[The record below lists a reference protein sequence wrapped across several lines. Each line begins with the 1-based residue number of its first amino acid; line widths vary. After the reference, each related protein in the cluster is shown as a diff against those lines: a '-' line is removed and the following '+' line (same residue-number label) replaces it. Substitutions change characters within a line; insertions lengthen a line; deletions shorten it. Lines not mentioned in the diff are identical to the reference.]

1 MWLGKLIK
9 LLPRKFKEKGFWVV
23 LTIPLRAFLDLI
35 GVAALLPLLILVLD
49 TDKVANLDFFQDEYS
64 VLYLVIAILLIIIIK
79 SLLNIFLL
87 NNQNGFLLSLYKF
100 FSSNLFSKLY
110 NRGLLYVKNSN
121 TSEITYNINM
131 MCYSFSLS
139 FLSSVLKFT
148 GEILFSLLLL
158 AALCI
163 YNPLASVF
171 MLVAFLPIVYVYL
184 RIVRIRLKEYGE
196 MEVKA
201 KREQH
206 KVVLETFRG
215 YAEMEVNKAFPYMHD
230 RFENGLDT
238 IFKFKKKTMLIQSIP
253 QYFLEF
259 GVAMVVCAMVLFSVN
274 AQNADMRVFLGVF
287 TVVMIRML
295 PVVHS
300 LINNWAG
307 IKSSEY
313 TLQILDDLS
322 DQSPNG
328 PYAEGMQQHMK
339 FENAIEVANLS
350 FSYSTGKV
358 INDLSFSIK
367 KGERFGIK
375 GRTGAGKSTLFNLLL
390 GLFPPDKGY
399 IKVDGVALDEN
410 NISQWHELV
419 GYVPQDVFIADLTIA
434 ENIALGHNMENID
447 IEKVKRV
454 IKQASIE
461 DFVSSLPEGL
471 NTFIGEGGSRISGGQ
486 RQRIGIARALYKDA
500 EVLFFDEA
508 TSSLDSATE
517 REINDSI
524 RELSDKHKQL
534 TIIIISHRQS
544 SLEFCDKI
552 INV

>member
-1 MWLGKLIK
+1 M
-9 LLPRKFKEKGFWVV
+9 
-23 LTIPLRAFLDLI
+23 
-35 GVAALLPLLILVLD
+35 
-49 TDKVANLDFFQDEYS
+49 
-64 VLYLVIAILLIIIIK
+64 
-79 SLLNIFLL
+79 
-87 NNQNGFLLSLYKF
+87 
-100 FSSNLFSKLY
+100 
-110 NRGLLYVKNSN
+110 
-121 TSEITYNINM
+121 
-131 MCYSFSLS
+131 
-139 FLSSVLKFT
+139 
-148 GEILFSLLLL
+148 
-158 AALCI
+158 
-163 YNPLASVF
+163 
-171 MLVAFLPIVYVYL
+171 
-184 RIVRIRLKEYGE
+184 
-196 MEVKA
+196 
-201 KREQH
+201 
-206 KVVLETFRG
+206 
-215 YAEMEVNKAFPYMHD
+215 
-230 RFENGLDT
+230 
-238 IFKFKKKTMLIQSIP
+238 
-253 QYFLEF
+253 
-259 GVAMVVCAMVLFSVN
+259 
-274 AQNADMRVFLGVF
+274 
-287 TVVMIRML
+287 
-295 PVVHS
+295 
-300 LINNWAG
+300 
-307 IKSSEY
+307 
-313 TLQILDDLS
+313 
-322 DQSPNG
+322 
-328 PYAEGMQQHMK
+328 
-339 FENAIEVANLS
+339 
-350 FSYSTGKV
+350 
-358 INDLSFSIK
+358 SFSIK